1 MVRTPIRRT
10 AVFSAAL
17 ALAAATAAL
26 VTAPAQASTSAGAS
40 AAGFHK
46 YVALGDSYTAVGDLL
61 KPADG
66 PLGCFRSTVNFPHD
80 LAASLHVA
88 DFVDASCGG
97 AVTAD
102 MTGPQSVIGGTN
114 PAQFDALTPDTDLVT
129 VGIGGNDIG
138 FGDIVTTC
146 GELSL
151 DVFGNPC
158 RQHFTVGG
166 TDQLAARIDALAPTI
181 DAVIAGIHQRAPHA
195 TVVVVG
201 YLPVLPAAWG
211 CWPSMPV
218 ALGDVPWL
226 HGIEQKLNDM
236 LAERAAADG
245 ALSVNPNGVTG
256 RDACQLPWTRWVEPV
271 IPAQPAAPV
280 HPNPAG
286 QNAVA
291 AMIKSRLGL

>member
-1 MVRTPIRRT
+1 MLRT
-10 AVFSAAL
+10 FL
-17 ALAAATAAL
+17 AFTSLAAAAL
-26 VTAPAQASTSAGAS
+26 VAAPTQAQAG
-40 AAGFHK
+40 GFHK

-88 DFVDASCGG
+88 DLVDASCGG

-102 MTGPQSVIGGTN
+102 MTGPQSVLGGTN
-114 PAQFDALTPDTDLVT
+114 PAQFASLTPDTDLVT

-151 DVFGNPC
+151 TSPLGDPC
-158 RQHFTVGG
+158 RQHFTSGG

-181 DAVIAGIHQRAPHA
+181 DAVLAGIHQRAPHA

-201 YLPVLPAAWG
+201 YLPVLPASWG
-211 CWPSMPV
+211 CWPSVPV
-218 ALGDVPWL
+218 AIGDVPWL
-226 HGIEQKLNDM
+226 HGIQQKLNDM
-236 LAERAAADG
+236 LSSRAAADG

-286 QNAVA
+286 QSAVA
-291 AMIKSRLGL
+291 AMIAGRLGS

>member
-1 MVRTPIRRT
+1 MLRTPNRRK

-26 VTAPAQASTSAGAS
+26 VTAPAQAN

-61 KPADG
+61 QPAGG
-66 PLGCFRSTVNFPHD
+66 PLGCFRSSVNFPHD
-80 LAASLHVA
+80 LAARLHVA
-88 DFVDASCGG
+88 DLVDASCGG

-114 PAQFDALTPDTDLVT
+114 PAQFDSLTPDTDLVT

-151 DVFGNPC
+151 NVFGNPC

-166 TDQLAARIDALAPTI
+166 TDQLVARIDALAPTI
-181 DAVIAGIHQRAPHA
+181 DAVLQGVHQRAPHA

-201 YLPVLPAAWG
+201 YLPVLPASGG

-218 ALGDVPWL
+218 AIGDVPWL

-236 LAERAAADG
+236 LATQAAANG

-256 RDACQLPWTRWVEPV
+256 RDACQWPWTRWVEPV

-286 QNAVA
+286 QSAVA
-291 AMIKSRLGL
+291 AMIEGRLG

>member
-1 MVRTPIRRT
+1 MLRSPKLRRT
-10 AVFSAAL
+10 VFSAAL
-17 ALAAATAAL
+17 ALAAAAAAT
-26 VTAPAQASTSAGAS
+26 VTAPAQAS

-46 YVALGDSYTAVGDLL
+46 YVALGDSYTAVGNLL
-61 KPADG
+61 ESAGG
-66 PLGCFRSTVNFPHD
+66 PLGCFRSSVNFPHD
-80 LAASLHVA
+80 LAAELHIGSLT
-88 DFVDASCGG
+88 DASCGG

-102 MTGPQSVIGGTN
+102 MTGPQSVLGGTN
-114 PAQFDALTPDTDLVT
+114 PAQFDSLTPDTDLVT

-146 GELSL
+146 GELSVSN
-151 DVFGNPC
+151 VFGDPC
-158 RQHFTVGG
+158 HQHFTSGG

-181 DAVIAGIHQRAPHA
+181 QNVLRGIHQRAPHA

-201 YLPVLPAAWG
+201 YLPVLPASGG
-211 CWPSMPV
+211 CWPSVPV
-218 ALGDVPWL
+218 AVGDVPWL
-226 HGIEQKLNDM
+226 HGIQQQLNDM
-236 LAERAAADG
+236 LAREAAQNG

-286 QNAVA
+286 QQAVA
-291 AMIKSRLGL
+291 NMIAGRLGS

>member
-1 MVRTPIRRT
+1 MLRTSF
-10 AVFSAAL
+10 AF
-17 ALAAATAAL
+17 AAAP
-26 VTAPAQASTSAGAS
+26 VQAQAS
-40 AAGFHK
+40 GFHK

-61 KPADG
+61 KPAGG

-88 DFVDASCGG
+88 DLVDASCGG

-114 PAQFDALTPDTDLVT
+114 APQFNSLTSDTDLVT

-138 FGDIVTTC
+138 FGAILTTC

-151 DVFGNPC
+151 DLLGNPC
-158 RQHFTVGG
+158 QQHFTVGG

-181 DAVIAGIHQRAPHA
+181 DAGLRGIHARAPHA

-201 YLPVLPAAWG
+201 YLPVLPARWG
-211 CWPSMPV
+211 CWPSVPV
-218 ALGDVPWL
+218 AIGDVPWL

-236 LAERAAADG
+236 LSREAAANG
-245 ALSVNPNGVTG
+245 ALSVNPSGVTG

-286 QNAVA
+286 QKAVA
-291 AMIKSRLGL
+291 GMIAARLGS

>member
-1 MVRTPIRRT
+1 MLRSPKLRRT
-10 AVFSAAL
+10 VFSAAL
-17 ALAAATAAL
+17 ALAAAAAVT
-26 VTAPAQASTSAGAS
+26 VTAPAQAG

-46 YVALGDSYTAVGDLL
+46 YVALGDSYTAVGNLL
-61 KPADG
+61 ESAGG
-66 PLGCFRSTVNFPHD
+66 PLGCFRSSVNFPHD
-80 LAASLHVA
+80 LAAELHISNLA
-88 DFVDASCGG
+88 DASCGG

-146 GELSL
+146 GELSVSN
-151 DVFGNPC
+151 VFGDPC
-158 RQHFTVGG
+158 HQHFTSGG

-181 DAVIAGIHQRAPHA
+181 GNVLQGIHQRAPHA

-201 YLPVLPAAWG
+201 YLPVLPAAGG
-211 CWPSMPV
+211 CWPSVPV
-218 ALGDVPWL
+218 AVGDVPWL
-226 HGIEQKLNDM
+226 HGIQQKLNDM
-236 LAERAAADG
+236 LAQEAAENG

-256 RDACQLPWTRWVEPV
+256 RDACQWPWTRWVEPV

-286 QNAVA
+286 QQAVA
-291 AMIKSRLGL
+291 NMIAGRLGS

>member
-1 MVRTPIRRT
+1 MLRRFLAST
-10 AVFSAAL
+10 SVAAAAL
-17 ALAAATAAL
+17 ASVAA
-26 VTAPAQASTSAGAS
+26 TAPAQAGA
-40 AAGFHK
+40 ATFHK

-80 LAASLHVA
+80 LAASLHIA
-88 DFVDASCGG
+88 ELVDASCGG

-151 DVFGNPC
+151 DVFGDPC

-166 TDQLAARIDALAPTI
+166 TDQLAARIDTLAPTI
-181 DAVIAGIHQRAPHA
+181 AAVIQRIHARSPHA

-201 YLPVLPAAWG
+201 YLPVLPAAIG

-218 ALGDVPWL
+218 AIGDVPWL

-236 LAERAAADG
+236 LSQEAATNG

-271 IPAQPAAPV
+271 LPAQPAAPV

-286 QNAVA
+286 QSAVA
-291 AMIKSRLGL
+291 AMIASRLGG

>member
-1 MVRTPIRRT
+1 MLRSPHRRK

-17 ALAAATAAL
+17 GLAAAAAAL
-26 VTAPAQASTSAGAS
+26 VTAPAQAQ
-40 AAGFHK
+40 AAGPHK

-61 KPADG
+61 QPADG

-80 LAASLHVA
+80 LAADLGIT
-88 DFVDASCGG
+88 DLVDASCGG

-114 PAQFDALTPDTDLVT
+114 PAQFDSLTPDTDLVT

-146 GELSL
+146 GELSVT
-151 DVFGNPC
+151 DIFGDPC
-158 RQHFTVGG
+158 HQHFTTGG
-166 TDQLAARIDALAPTI
+166 TDQLVARINALAPTI
-181 DAVIAGIHQRAPHA
+181 QAVLQGIHQRAPHA

-201 YLPVLPAAWG
+201 YLPVLPASGG
-211 CWPSMPV
+211 CWPSVPV
-218 ALGDVPWL
+218 AVGDVPWL
-226 HGIEQKLNDM
+226 HGIQQKLNDM
-236 LAERAAADG
+236 LTQEAAANG

-256 RDACQLPWTRWVEPV
+256 HDACQWPWNRWVEPV
-271 IPAQPAAPV
+271 IPDQPAAPV

-286 QNAVA
+286 QEAVA
-291 AMIKSRLGL
+291 AMIAGRLGR

>member
-1 MVRTPIRRT
+1 MLRTPNRRKT
-10 AVFSAAL
+10 VLSAAL
-17 ALAAATAAL
+17 ALSAASLAL
-26 VTAPAQASTSAGAS
+26 VTAPAQAT

-61 KPADG
+61 QPAGG
-66 PLGCFRSTVNFPHD
+66 PLGCFRSSVNFPHD
-80 LAASLHVA
+80 LAARLHVA
-88 DFVDASCGG
+88 DLVDASCGG

-114 PAQFDALTPDTDLVT
+114 PAQFDSLTPDTDLVT

-158 RQHFTVGG
+158 QQHFTVNG
-166 TDQLAARIDALAPTI
+166 TDQLVARIDALAPTI
-181 DAVIAGIHQRAPHA
+181 DAVIQGIHQRAPHA

-201 YLPVLPAAWG
+201 YLPVLPASGG

-218 ALGDVPWL
+218 AVGDVPWL
-226 HGIEQKLNDM
+226 HGIEQKLNTM
-236 LAERAAADG
+236 LSTEAAANG

-256 RDACQLPWTRWVEPV
+256 RDACQWPWTRWVEPV

-286 QNAVA
+286 QSAVA
-291 AMIKSRLGL
+291 SMIASRL

>member
-1 MVRTPIRRT
+1 MLRRFLAST
-10 AVFSAAL
+10 SVAVAAL
-17 ALAAATAAL
+17 ATVVA
-26 VTAPAQASTSAGAS
+26 TAPAQAGAAS
-40 AAGFHK
+40 FHK

-80 LAASLHVA
+80 LAVSLHVA
-88 DFVDASCGG
+88 ELVDASCGG

-151 DVFGNPC
+151 DVFGDPC
-158 RQHFTVGG
+158 RQHFTVDG

-181 DAVIAGIHQRAPHA
+181 AGVIQQVHARSPHA

-201 YLPVLPAAWG
+201 YLPVLPAAVG
-211 CWPSMPV
+211 CWPTMPV
-218 ALGDVPWL
+218 AIGDVPWL

-236 LAERAAADG
+236 LSQQAAANG

-256 RDACQLPWTRWVEPV
+256 RDACRLPWTRWVEPV
-271 IPAQPAAPV
+271 LPAQPAAPV

-286 QNAVA
+286 QSAVA
-291 AMIKSRLGL
+291 AMIASRLGG